1 MDFGF
6 DYNSYTML
14 KDQCRFVSKTSNDFV
29 SENCEAKDS
38 LRKICLFLTMFKKR

>member
-14 KDQCRFVSKTSNDFV
+14 KDQCHFVSKTSNDFI
-29 SENCEAKDS
+29 SENCEAKGFFEKDLS
-38 LRKICLFLTMFKKR
+38 FPTMFKKR